1 MTPAAPLIADL
12 FLSLAALSGL
22 AILHALIAARG
33 RWEPLNRRFLF
44 VLRAVML
51 LFIGRALIVL
61 TGAGIF
67 RLLILLGAALIPLA
81 VLLLA
86 EGLLRRHAPLWAKL
100 YVGAG
105 TLLFGL
111 SAFWFSDSIDP
122 IRLWGLLIFQ
132 TSGFLIAALLVLTR
146 DKSSLSTA
154 ENRVVERLALSLFL
168 LIPMAAADFLI
179 RVLDLP
185 VQVSPLAVLFLCW
198 LVVSLGRGQSQHRA
212 PLFSFVAILL
222 ATLAAGGFIVLM
234 AGMGRDAAI
243 LTISVILAAVLVAVL
258 FIESQALKAEERS
271 QSLLRHMAEDR
282 SPDGVSFLRRL
293 QAHPLVEG
301 AALIEGDALADLDAA
316 VLSRIFAASPVLR
329 RTDPPFAGG
338 AEGDHI
344 DHLFNRYEASHILLA
359 DVAPMVLVALSMP
372 SISASPRAEMELAA
386 VQRMAL
392 LMTGG
397 RG

>member
-1 MTPAAPLIADL
+1 MTPAAPLIGDL
-12 FLSLAALSGL
+12 FLSLAALAGL
-22 AILHALIAARG
+22 IILQGLIVTRG

-44 VLRAVML
+44 VLRAVMI
-51 LFIGRALIVL
+51 LFAGRALVVL
-61 TGAGIF
+61 TGAGLF
-67 RLLILLGAALIPLA
+67 RLFILLGAALIPLA

-111 SAFWFSDSIDP
+111 SALWFSNSIDP
-122 IRLWGLLIFQ
+122 VRLWGLLIFQ
-132 TSGFLIAALLVLTR
+132 TSGFLIAGFLVLTR
-146 DKSSLSTA
+146 DKASLSAA

-179 RVLDLP
+179 LVLGLP

-198 LVVSLGRGQSQHRA
+198 LTVSLGRGQSQHRA
-212 PLFSFVAILL
+212 PLISFIAILVATAASAGFVA
-222 ATLAAGGFIVLM
+222 LM
-234 AGMGRDAAI
+234 AGLGWDGTI
-243 LTISVILAAVLVAVL
+243 LTLAVILAAVLVAVL
-258 FIESQALKAEERS
+258 FIETQALKAEERS
-271 QSLLRHMAEDR
+271 HSLLRHMAEDR

-316 VLSRIFAASPVLR
+316 VLSRIFAATPVLR
-329 RTDPPFAGG
+329 RADPPFVGG

-386 VQRMAL
+386 VQRMAQ